1 MLRPALKS
9 GHRDAWRVAKIAA
22 LLAVVVFCFYIG
34 RAAAEGHFPPG
45 WLWVP

>member
-22 LLAVVVFCFYIG
+22 LAAVAVACFWVG
-34 RAAAEGHFPPG
+34 RAATLGYFPPP
-45 WLWVP
+45 WLYP